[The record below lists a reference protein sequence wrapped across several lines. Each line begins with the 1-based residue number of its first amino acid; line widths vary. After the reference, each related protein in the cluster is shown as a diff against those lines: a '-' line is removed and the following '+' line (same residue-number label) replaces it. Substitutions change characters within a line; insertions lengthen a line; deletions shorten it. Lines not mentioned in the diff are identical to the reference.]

1 VQQADD
7 EYSAETTM
15 IDHYLQAARTALAQA
30 PPVGDAA
37 YFRFAQ
43 AMSEQVVRRWPDI
56 VAANTQDEKSGRESG
71 LPEQLLH
78 RIRLTAA
85 HRDRMA
91 LMAAEVGQELGRAAE
106 PGGEVIGLGGAR
118 ARKIRKPLGVMLM
131 IYEARPTVTI
141 DGTLLPVC
149 AGNAVLLRGGSEIAL
164 TNQALGGVFTAAL
177 AAAGLPAGLVQVL
190 HDLDRAGLK
199 ELMRRDDAIDVLI
212 PRGSPSLVQSCR
224 SISRIPMIVG
234 GGGVNHL
241 YVDGSA
247 DMDLAVDLVLDGKL
261 PEPEGCTALEAV
273 LINREVAAHFFEV
286 LAKRIAEP
294 GDCQLILR
302 IGADLAAELPAR
314 LRIEPLADSDYG
326 REFLDTILA
335 VMPVR
340 GLDEAVAHIA
350 RYGTGHTETI
360 VTGSPEVAQEFC
372 ERVDAAAVIV
382 NGSPRLHDAPSMG
395 IGNEIAISTGRLQ
408 VRGPVTLNALMTY
421 SWRIDGNGAV
431 RFGARERPDETND
444 LNENQSVYRKE
455 IRCLRRQKSHP
466 MMSCWL

>member
-1 VQQADD
+1 
-7 EYSAETTM
+7 M
-15 IDHYLQAARTALAQA
+15 IDHYLQTARTALAQA

-37 YFRFAQ
+37 YFRFAR
-43 AMSEQVVRRWPDI
+43 AVSEQVTRCWPDI
-56 VAANTQDEKSGRESG
+56 AAANAQDEHSGQERG

-91 LMAAEVGQELGRAAE
+91 LMAAAAERELSRTAE
-106 PGGEVIGLGGAR
+106 PGSQVTGLGGAR
-118 ARKIRKPLGVMLM
+118 ARKVRKPLGVMLM
-131 IYEARPTVTI
+131 IYEARPTVTM

-164 TNQALGGVFTAAL
+164 TNQALGDVFTAAL
-177 AAAGLPAGLVQVL
+177 AAAGLPTGLVQVL
-190 HDLDRAGLK
+190 HDLDRAGLR

-224 SISRIPMIVG
+224 NISRIPMIVG

-241 YVDGSA
+241 YVESSA
-247 DMDLAVDLVLDGKL
+247 DMDLAVRLILDGKL

-273 LINREVAAHFFEV
+273 LVDRDVAPHFFEV
-286 LAKRIAEP
+286 LAKRVAEP
-294 GDCQLILR
+294 GVTQLSLR
-302 IGADLAAELPAR
+302 VDADLTGELPAELPAG

-335 VMPVR
+335 VMPTR
-340 GLDEAVAHIA
+340 GPDEAIAHIA
-350 RYGTGHTETI
+350 RWGTGHTETI
-360 VTGSPEVAQEFC
+360 VTGSPKVAQEFC

-382 NGSPRLHDAPSMG
+382 NGSPRLHDGPSMG
-395 IGNEIAISTGRLQ
+395 IGDEIAISTGRLQ
-408 VRGPVTLNALMTY
+408 VRGPVTLDALMTS

-431 RFGARERPDETND
+431 RFRSSGPGG
-444 LNENQSVYRKE
+444 
-455 IRCLRRQKSHP
+455 
-466 MMSCWL
+466 